1 MSDTGNNGEIK
12 IEKGIPIPIRTGHK
26 KYPWEDLEVGDSFFC
41 PGKKISQ
48 VNATMCPIDYRGKRK
63 FAARTR
69 TLEDDNEEGV
79 RIWRIA

>member
-41 PGKKISQ
+41 PGKLITQ
-48 VNATMCPIDYRGKRK
+48 MNGAMCPPTLRKQRK
-63 FAARTR
+63 FTARTR

-79 RIWRIA
+79 RIWRIK

>member
-1 MSDTGNNGEIK
+1 MSDTANNDKIK
-12 IEKGIPIPIRTGHK
+12 VEKGIPLPRSNAS
-26 KYPWEDLEVGDSFFC
+26 KYPWKDLEIGDSFFC

-79 RIWRIA
+79 RIWRIK